1 MEDETFFDNVT
12 FEYRLSATSNK
23 YLNLFYERDG
33 YDWLEGNVS
42 KFGGGFMW
50 KRKLRHFK
58 DLFRFKDPQDEI
70 PSMPTDSTKK
80 EKKKE

>member
-1 MEDETFFDNVT
+1 
-12 FEYRLSATSNK
+12 
-23 YLNLFYERDG
+23 
-33 YDWLEGNVS
+33 
-42 KFGGGFMW
+42 MW